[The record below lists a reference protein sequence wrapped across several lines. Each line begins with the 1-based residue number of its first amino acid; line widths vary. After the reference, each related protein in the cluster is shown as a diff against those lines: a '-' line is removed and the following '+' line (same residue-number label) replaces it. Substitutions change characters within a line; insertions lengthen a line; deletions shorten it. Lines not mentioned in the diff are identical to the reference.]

1 MNKKELK
8 KQIKDLYE
16 ALNYEIENVKEG
28 DKIVRMI
35 IGFAKISPI
44 IKHKLEA
51 KEGIREIKRRKLT
64 NEYIKRFNSFDIHE
78 ALNIEIKEAKKKIK
92 NFDFTTKEKN
102 IILKEFSGEA
112 KSFLDRYNGEV
123 IN

>member
-8 KQIKDLYE
+8 KQVKDLYE
-16 ALNYEIENVKEG
+16 VLNYAIEKINGE
-28 DKIVRMI
+28 DKFVRMI
-35 IGFAKISPI
+35 INIAKKSST
-44 IKHKLEA
+44 IKYKLEA

-102 IILKEFSGEA
+102 IILNRFSGEA

>member
-8 KQIKDLYE
+8 KQVKDLYE
-16 ALNYEIENVKEG
+16 ALNFEIENVTEG
-28 DKIVRMI
+28 DKFARTI
-35 IGFAKISPI
+35 INIAKKSPI
-44 IKHKLEA
+44 IKYKLEA

-64 NEYIKRFNSFDIHE
+64 NEYIKIFDSFDIHE

>member
-35 IGFAKISPI
+35 IGFSKISPI
-44 IKHKLEA
+44 IKYKLEA

-64 NEYIKRFNSFDIHE
+64 NEYIKRFDSFDIHE

-102 IILKEFSGEA
+102 IILNRFSGVA
-112 KSFLDRYNGEV
+112 KDFLDRYNGEV

>member
-1 MNKKELK
+1 MNKKELRN
-8 KQIKDLYE
+8 QVKDLYE
-16 ALNYEIENVKEG
+16 VLNYALENMTGADKFIET
-28 DKIVRMI
+28 
-35 IGFAKISPI
+35 I
-44 IKHKLEA
+44 IKLTKINPVLKYKLEA

-64 NEYIKRFNSFDIHE
+64 NEYIKKFNSFDIHE

-102 IILKEFSGEA
+102 IILKEFSGGA
-112 KSFLDRYNGEV
+112 KDFLDIYNGEV

>member
-1 MNKKELK
+1 M
-8 KQIKDLYE
+8 
-16 ALNYEIENVKEG
+16 
-28 DKIVRMI
+28 
-35 IGFAKISPI
+35 
-44 IKHKLEA
+44 
-51 KEGIREIKRRKLT
+51 
-64 NEYIKRFNSFDIHE
+64 
-78 ALNIEIKEAKKKIK
+78 KEAKKKIK